1 MNLTSILH
9 HHSKSHLQ
17 PMEDQSRGTQTVGIQ
32 LDTFTTED
40 TMGSRTKVTNLPG
53 SMTGVTSIP
62 DSKTGVTSIPG
73 SIPGATNLP
82 GSIPRAPILP
92 ASSPVPP
99 SLSQPT
105 LSDINQAS
113 TGQPLLLPPGSS
125 RVVDPLDPLDP
136 VNPLDPVDPSELAR
150 PAEDCPGQADL
161 TDPGWPEP
169 RPSRG
174 SLYLVASLC
183 LAVSLVATGLAYL
196 FLVRPGRCRRQ
207 AQANRH
213 KGKARR
219 RGGAESFL

>member
-99 SLSQPT
+99 SLSPPT
-105 LSDINQAS
+105 LSDTDQAS

-125 RVVDPLDPLDP
+125 RVVDPLDP
-136 VNPLDPVDPSELAR
+136 VNPVDPVDPV
-150 PAEDCPGQADL
+150 DQADL

-174 SLYLVASLC
+174 SQYLVASLC